1 MEGSG
6 IVSPEGVEYEST
18 QDSSDEPKDKS
29 IGGKKVT
36 RSREDAKPGDVDELG
51 VPWFYPSDTKPPEFA
66 NKPIPREKRKKYRNQ
81 VRGKMKARE
90 RELDSSV
97 TRREYFALIE
107 SQIEPMQD
115 RMRRVEFSFLAL
127 KCLLR
132 DAGYFTEDEF
142 IESVETQVV
151 KQRIDAV
158 RAKAIDEGLDP
169 DEVENAIKAQEA
181 APQFECNNCHEIKLG
196 PGKTREIDI
205 DAEAEKDSRVRV
217 IKYCDVCLEIADFFC
232 QKCRL
237 DKKGEPVEVTTG
249 KDTVEQWCKECE
261 SAAKGE
267 SDG

>member
-1 MEGSG
+1 
-6 IVSPEGVEYEST
+6 
-18 QDSSDEPKDKS
+18 
-29 IGGKKVT
+29 
-36 RSREDAKPGDVDELG
+36 VDELG
-51 VPWFYPSDTKPPEFA
+51 VPWFWPSDVKQSEYA
-66 NKPIPREKRKKYRNQ
+66 NKPIPREKRKKFRNQ
-81 VRGKMKARE
+81 VRGKMRARE

-115 RMRRVEFSFLAL
+115 RMKRVEFSFLAL
-127 KCLLR
+127 KCMLR

-142 IESVETQVV
+142 IGSVEKQVV

-158 RAKAIDEGLDP
+158 RAKAVDEGLDP
-169 DEVENAIKAQEA
+169 DEVENAIRAQEA
-181 APQFECNNCHEIKLG
+181 APQFECNNCHEIKVG

-205 DAEAEKDSRVRV
+205 NAEAEKDDRVRV

-261 SAAKGE
+261 SAVKGE